1 MKPVAGVWQDQFR
14 FEKFGLRKKGKASTL
29 GAGMGVDLVGSMEI
43 SSRKGREVRPRQIAE
58 ANVVSVENMSD
69 SAQQRLAKLRSEFS
83 RLKAPDADELA
94 MSPEELKRL
103 QAEIRTEGRALIEQL
118 QALAKAG
125 KEPGLVN
132 EIAGRLE
139 RTLGKLKAQEDD
151 H

>member
-1 MKPVAGVWQDQFR
+1 
-14 FEKFGLRKKGKASTL
+14 
-29 GAGMGVDLVGSMEI
+29 
-43 SSRKGREVRPRQIAE
+43 
-58 ANVVSVENMSD
+58 MSD

-83 RLKAPDADELA
+83 RLKAPDPDELA

-103 QAEIRTEGRALIEQL
+103 QAEIRSEGRALVEQL
-118 QALAKAG
+118 QALAKSG

-139 RTLGKLKAQEDD
+139 RTLGRLKAQEDD